1 MEIQELKQLLIDNKD
16 SRLTNNMSTIVAGI
30 RHSYLENVL
39 PLFEKSK
46 DSESAR
52 MEISII
58 TKIHAKF
65 LFNTVLFFY
74 QVPGVISGEEYHTP
88 LYLLIDPDTNAMVF
102 GLAIYKKSTEPALL
116 FSLEENLQESNWG
129 LSITKVPWEETRETF
144 PIILCKDT
152 FKLED
157 KLYMS
162 NTLTRDPLTQQITDM
177 FDGSA
182 LSRLN

>member
-1 MEIQELKQLLIDNKD
+1 MEIQELKQLLVDNQD

-30 RHSYLENVL
+30 RHSYLEQVL
-39 PLFEKSK
+39 PLFEKANNSG
-46 DSESAR
+46 SAR

-58 TKIHAKF
+58 SKIHAKF
-65 LFNTVLFFY
+65 LFNTILFFY
-74 QVPGVISGEEYHTP
+74 QVPGLKLEEYRTP
-88 LYLLIDPDTNAMVF
+88 LYLLIDPDNNVMVF
-102 GLAIYKKSTEPALL
+102 GLAIFKNDTGPALL

-129 LSITKVPWEETRETF
+129 LSITKVPWNETRETF

-152 FKLED
+152 FKIED

-162 NTLTRDPLTQQITDM
+162 NTLSKDPLTQQITDM

-182 LSRLN
+182 LSKLN

>member
-1 MEIQELKQLLIDNKD
+1 MEIQELKQLFVDNRD

-39 PLFEKSK
+39 PLFEKANN
-46 DSESAR
+46 SESAR

-74 QVPGVISGEEYHTP
+74 QVPGVIPEEYHTP
-88 LYLLIDPDTNAMVF
+88 LYLLIDPDNNAMVF
-102 GLAIYKKSTEPALL
+102 GLAIYKNDTEPALL
-116 FSLEENLQESNWG
+116 FSLEENLQGSTWG
-129 LSITKVPWEETRETF
+129 MSITKIPWNETRETF

-157 KLYMS
+157 KLYIL
-162 NTLTRDPLTQQITDM
+162 NTLAGDPLTQQITDM

>member
-39 PLFEKSK
+39 PLMEKANH
-46 DSESAR
+46 SESAR
-52 MEISII
+52 MEISVI

-74 QVPGVISGEEYHTP
+74 QVPGVIPEEYHTP
-88 LYLLIDPDTNAMVF
+88 LYLLIDPDNNAMVF
-102 GLAIYKKSTEPALL
+102 GLAIYKNSTEPALL

-129 LSITKVPWEETRETF
+129 LSITKVPWNETRETF

-152 FKLED
+152 FKIED

-162 NTLTRDPLTQQITDM
+162 NTLTKDPLTQQITDM